1 MELSTYFRI
10 NAEKTGQFERTILV
24 ADEGSYVSYIEGCSA
39 PVRDSY
45 QLHAAVVEVIIHKDA
60 EVKYSTVQ
68 NWFPGDNNT
77 GGILNFVTKR
87 ALCEGENSKMSWT
100 QSETGSAITWKYP
113 SCILRGDNSIGEFFS
128 VALTS
133 GHQQADTG
141 TKMIHIGK
149 NTRSTII
156 SKGISAGH
164 SQNSYRGLVKIMPTA
179 TNAQLHPVRLDADW
193 PGLRGAYLPVCGMP
207 QQQRAAGA
215 RSDHLAD
222 RRRSAV
228 LLPAA
233 RDQRR
238 RCHFDDRQRFL

>member
-1 MELSTYFRI
+1 M
-10 NAEKTGQFERTILV
+10 
-24 ADEGSYVSYIEGCSA
+24 ADEDSYVSYIEGCSA

-45 QLHAAVVEVIIHKDA
+45 QLHAAVVEVIIHKNA

-68 NWFPGDNNT
+68 NWFHGDNNT

-113 SCILRGDNSIGEFFS
+113 SCILRGDNSIGEFYS

-149 NTRSTII
+149 TPNRPLSRKDLCRT
-156 SKGISAGH
+156 
-164 SQNSYRGLVKIMPTA
+164 
-179 TNAQLHPVRLDADW
+179 
-193 PGLRGAYLPVCGMP
+193 
-207 QQQRAAGA
+207 
-215 RSDHLAD
+215 
-222 RRRSAV
+222 
-228 LLPAA
+228 
-233 RDQRR
+233 
-238 RCHFDDRQRFL
+238 

>member
-1 MELSTYFRI
+1 MPGNDNFFAALNAAVASDGTFIYVPKGVRCPMELSTYFRI

-113 SCILRGDNSIGEFFS
+113 SCILRGDNLDRRILPFGG
-128 VALTS
+128 VDQLP
-133 GHQQADTG
+133 
-141 TKMIHIGK
+141 
-149 NTRSTII
+149 
-156 SKGISAGH
+156 SAGG
-164 SQNSYRGLVKIMPTA
+164 Y
-179 TNAQLHPVRLDADW
+179 
-193 PGLRGAYLPVCGMP
+193 
-207 QQQRAAGA
+207 
-215 RSDHLAD
+215 
-222 RRRSAV
+222 
-228 LLPAA
+228 
-233 RDQRR
+233 RDQNDPYRQEHPFDHHLERDLRR
-238 RCHFDDRQRFL
+238 TQPE

>member
-1 MELSTYFRI
+1 
-10 NAEKTGQFERTILV
+10 V

-113 SCILRGDNSIGEFFS
+113 SCILRGDNSIGEFFGGADQRPS
-128 VALTS
+128 AGGHRHQDDPHRQKHQIDHYLERDLRRTQPEQLS
-133 GHQQADTG
+133 RAGENHADGHQ
-141 TKMIHIGK
+141 
-149 NTRSTII
+149 
-156 SKGISAGH
+156 
-164 SQNSYRGLVKIMPTA
+164 
-179 TNAQLHPVRLDADW
+179 
-193 PGLRGAYLPVCGMP
+193 
-207 QQQRAAGA
+207 RA
-215 RSDHLAD
+215 
-222 RRRSAV
+222 
-228 LLPAA
+228 
-233 RDQRR
+233 
-238 RCHFDDRQRFL
+238 

>member
-1 MELSTYFRI
+1 TYFRI

-68 NWFPGDNNT
+68 NWFPGDGNT

-113 SCILRGDNSIGEFFS
+113 SCILRGDNSIGEFYS

-149 NTRSTII
+149 NTKSTII
-156 SKGISAGH
+156 S
-164 SQNSYRGLVKIMPTA
+164 
-179 TNAQLHPVRLDADW
+179 
-193 PGLRGAYLPVCGMP
+193 
-207 QQQRAAGA
+207 
-215 RSDHLAD
+215 
-222 RRRSAV
+222 
-228 LLPAA
+228 
-233 RDQRR
+233 
-238 RCHFDDRQRFL
+238 

>member
-113 SCILRGDNSIGEFFS
+113 SCILRGDNSIGEFYS

-156 SKGISAGH
+156 SKGISMRPQPEQLPWVGKNYADGDQRPKFH
-164 SQNSYRGLVKIMPTA
+164 PMRLHVDWRGL
-179 TNAQLHPVRLDADW
+179 R
-193 PGLRGAYLPVCGMP
+193 RAYVPVC
-207 QQQRAAGA
+207 
-215 RSDHLAD
+215 
-222 RRRSAV
+222 
-228 LLPAA
+228 
-233 RDQRR
+233 
-238 RCHFDDRQRFL
+238 

>member
-1 MELSTYFRI
+1 M
-10 NAEKTGQFERTILV
+10 
-24 ADEGSYVSYIEGCSA
+24 
-39 PVRDSY
+39 RDSY

-141 TKMIHIGK
+141 TKNDPYRQEHPLDHHLERDLRRTQPEQLSRGW
-149 NTRSTII
+149 
-156 SKGISAGH
+156 SKSCRPRLTPATSPSA
-164 SQNSYRGLVKIMPTA
+164 I
-179 TNAQLHPVRLDADW
+179 
-193 PGLRGAYLPVCGMP
+193 
-207 QQQRAAGA
+207 
-215 RSDHLAD
+215 
-222 RRRSAV
+222 
-228 LLPAA
+228 
-233 RDQRR
+233 
-238 RCHFDDRQRFL
+238 RC

>member
-1 MELSTYFRI
+1 M
-10 NAEKTGQFERTILV
+10 

-68 NWFPGDNNT
+68 NWFPGDGNT

-87 ALCEGENSKMSWT
+87 ALCEGENSKMSRT
-100 QSETGSAITWKYP
+100 QSETGSAITRKYP
-113 SCILRGDNSIGEFFS
+113 SCILRGDNSIGEFYS

-149 NTRSTII
+149 TPNQPSSR
-156 SKGISAGH
+156 KGSPPGTARTAIAG
-164 SQNSYRGLVKIMPTA
+164 
-179 TNAQLHPVRLDADW
+179 W
-193 PGLRGAYLPVCGMP
+193 
-207 QQQRAAGA
+207 
-215 RSDHLAD
+215 
-222 RRRSAV
+222 
-228 LLPAA
+228 
-233 RDQRR
+233 
-238 RCHFDDRQRFL
+238 

>member
-1 MELSTYFRI
+1 MGGI
-10 NAEKTGQFERTILV
+10 
-24 ADEGSYVSYIEGCSA
+24 
-39 PVRDSY
+39 
-45 QLHAAVVEVIIHKDA
+45 IIHKDA

-113 SCILRGDNSIGEFFS
+113 SCILRGDNSIGEFYS

-149 NTRSTII
+149 NHALNHYFKRHFRRPQPEQLPWAGKNYADGKPTPEI
-156 SKGISAGH
+156 SP
-164 SQNSYRGLVKIMPTA
+164 NA
-179 TNAQLHPVRLDADW
+179 TP
-193 PGLRGAYLPVCGMP
+193 C
-207 QQQRAAGA
+207 
-215 RSDHLAD
+215 
-222 RRRSAV
+222 
-228 LLPAA
+228 
-233 RDQRR
+233 
-238 RCHFDDRQRFL
+238 